1 MIKYAFSLLKI
12 IFSLLFL
19 GATIQNIQAQ
29 CAPWPIEIFGAA
41 GGTGQARANYVCDPN
56 EPLTVKCVPDFNGH
70 PGLAYK
76 WHDGSIDQS
85 VKISVPTVTSVTVT
99 DDNGCTA
106 SASFEVFAG
115 VPAVVTATASPN
127 PAATGQTVTVTVT
140 GTFQMNWCHLQ
151 TDLDGYMDHPFM
163 LYTASETWTF
173 VMGTTDKKV
182 QFQGHDDVGCGNQG
196 DITIKLA
203 PPCTLTASA
212 NSTNPKCAGASDGT
226 ATATNTNGSS
236 AITYAWSNGMS
247 GASITGLAA
256 GTYSVTATDGAC
268 VATATTTLNEPTALA
283 LTCSKTDATT
293 KSGTDG
299 TASVSGSGG
308 TGTYTYLWS
317 NNATTASI
325 TGLAAGTYK
334 VTVTDANGCT
344 SACSSVVNEPG
355 CNLAA
360 TAAGTNP
367 KCNGGTDGTVT
378 LTVTGAVGIPTY
390 VWSNGATTK
399 DLASVGA
406 GTYSVTAT
414 DGACVATAT
423 ITLNEPTAL
432 ALTCSKTDVTTKSGT
447 DGTAS
452 VSGSGG
458 TGTYTYL
465 WSNNAT
471 TASITGLAAGTYK
484 VTVTDANGCT
494 SACSSVVNEPGC
506 IPPTVGINTT
516 SAGTCTGTTPNNDA
530 QITFS
535 GFTNADK
542 ADRVEATTY
551 TGGAVYS
558 AATLTVTSGGLTVA
572 GLKHNTQYTFRFWN
586 GADACFTDVTIT
598 TPVKNCTIPCPTKIC
613 TAVKIIKI

>member
-70 PGLAYK
+70 PGLDYK

-283 LTCSKTDATT
+283 LTCSKTD
-293 KSGTDG
+293 
-299 TASVSGSGG
+299 
-308 TGTYTYLWS
+308 
-317 NNATTASI
+317 
-325 TGLAAGTYK
+325 
-334 VTVTDANGCT
+334 
-344 SACSSVVNEPG
+344 
-355 CNLAA
+355 
-360 TAAGTNP
+360 
-367 KCNGGTDGTVT
+367 
-378 LTVTGAVGIPTY
+378 
-390 VWSNGATTK
+390 
-399 DLASVGA
+399 
-406 GTYSVTAT
+406 
-414 DGACVATAT
+414 
-423 ITLNEPTAL
+423 
-432 ALTCSKTDVTTKSGT
+432 VTTKSGT

-530 QITFS
+530 QIIFS

-542 ADRVEATTY
+542 ADKVEAATY